1 MEGLQELPYRTKTR
15 WCMSTQHITY
25 MKEEN
30 AMPDMNDF
38 HAFKSTSGGSGGG
51 SGGLGCSSGFWVAIV
66 IIGLLTL
73 LGKCSG

>member
-1 MEGLQELPYRTKTR
+1 
-15 WCMSTQHITY
+15 

-38 HAFKSTSGGSGGG
+38 HAFKST